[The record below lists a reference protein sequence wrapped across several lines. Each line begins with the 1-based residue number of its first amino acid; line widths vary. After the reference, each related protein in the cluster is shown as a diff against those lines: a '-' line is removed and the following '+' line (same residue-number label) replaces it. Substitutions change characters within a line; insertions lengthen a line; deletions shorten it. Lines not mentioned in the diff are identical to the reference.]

1 MLLRPIFL
9 AFALFAVVPAL
20 AAQAADAPRR
30 LAEPQLPQPPYSYT
44 VELPQYLSGLK
55 EIDSTPAKSP
65 VTDAGAT
72 LGRVLFHD
80 HKLSKNGLVACA
92 SCHTQAL
99 GFDDRTRFSIGFK
112 GLITRR
118 AAMSLVN
125 ARYSPDGRYFRDMRA
140 SSLEHQVLEPF
151 TDPIEMGLE
160 PGELAWTV
168 DKHTYYRPLFKAA
181 FGDGEVTEER
191 IASALAQY
199 VRSIVSYGSRY
210 DLARAKALS
219 PLDDFPQFST
229 AENRGKHLFFTARTD
244 GGAGCSSCHASEA
257 FVMLEA
263 KNNGLDATST
273 DGGLGEVTGLPQD
286 MGRFRAA
293 TLKNIA
299 VTMPY
304 MHDGRFATLE
314 AVIEHY
320 SSGVKPHPN
329 LSPELRDM
337 DGKPARLKLSTSDK
351 DALIAFLNT
360 LTDEAL
366 MADPRYGDP
375 FAAR

>member
-1 MLLRPIFL
+1 MPLRHTIL
-9 AFALFAVVPAL
+9 AFALL
-20 AAQAADAPRR
+20 AAAPAHASDAPLRR
-30 LAEPQLPQPPYSYT
+30 LSEPVLPATPFNYG
-44 VELPQYLSGLK
+44 VELPPYLVALR
-55 EIDSTPAKSP
+55 EIDSTPAASP

-125 ARYSPDGRYFRDMRA
+125 ARYNPGGHYFRDQRA
-140 SSLEHQVLEPF
+140 ATLEQQVLEPF

-181 FGDGEVTEER
+181 FGDSEVTDGR

-199 VRSIVSYGSRY
+199 VRSIVSVGSRY
-210 DLARAKALS
+210 DLARALAQS

-229 AENRGKHLFFTARTD
+229 AENRGKHLFLTARQD
-244 GGAGCSSCHASEA
+244 GGAGCAACHASEA
-257 FVMLEA
+257 FVLLEP
-263 KNNGLDATST
+263 KNNGLDATNT
-273 DGGLGEVTGLPQD
+273 DGGVGEITHLPQD
-286 MGRFRAA
+286 MGRFRSA

-299 VTMPY
+299 ITTPY
-304 MHDGRFATLE
+304 MHDGRFRTLE
-314 AVIEHY
+314 EVVEHY
-320 SSGVKPHPN
+320 SSGVKPNPN
-329 LSPELRDM
+329 LSAELRGA
-337 DGKPARLKLSTSDK
+337 DGKPARLNLSADDK
-351 DALIAFLNT
+351 AALVAFLKT
-360 LTDEAL
+360 LTDDRL
-366 MADPRYGDP
+366 LDDPRYGDP
-375 FAAR
+375 FASR